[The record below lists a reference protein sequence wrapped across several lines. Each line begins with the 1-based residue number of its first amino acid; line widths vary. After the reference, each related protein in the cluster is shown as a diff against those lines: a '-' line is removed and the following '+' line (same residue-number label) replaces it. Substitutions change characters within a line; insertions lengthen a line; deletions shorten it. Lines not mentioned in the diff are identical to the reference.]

1 MSEKQT
7 KKKLK
12 VNVDGLV
19 NEMPKAVDERE
30 LVVPLESNT
39 KRKDYK
45 ETSVSLA
52 EPVALVKPK
61 RVATGATIEALAK
74 GRAKLQDSWAEKR
87 RVKEE
92 LQEKCVMKKMALK
105 ERQKQ
110 ELYKAYGL
118 GSDDDVDDDDDD
130 YKKSDERD
138 RIAYAEQCKQIAL
151 KKEILKKQKLEPKKE
166 VAPLPKKEK
175 KIKYVEQSESESE
188 EEIIYVKKAKPKYQE
203 ALPVL
208 PKIMFC

>member
-19 NEMPKAVDERE
+19 NEMPKVIDEPVKIE
-30 LVVPLESNT
+30 I
-39 KRKDYK
+39 
-45 ETSVSLA
+45 A

-74 GRAKLQDSWAEKR
+74 GRAKLQDSWVEKR

-118 GSDDDVDDDDDD
+118 ESDDDVDDVDDD

-166 VAPLPKKEK
+166 VAPLPKQKKEK

>member
-74 GRAKLQDSWAEKR
+74 GRAKLQDSSIFTVNQGKAQPLQSISHGKR
-87 RVKEE
+87 GRVK
-92 LQEKCVMKKMALK
+92 
-105 ERQKQ
+105 
-110 ELYKAYGL
+110 
-118 GSDDDVDDDDDD
+118 
-130 YKKSDERD
+130 
-138 RIAYAEQCKQIAL
+138 
-151 KKEILKKQKLEPKKE
+151 KL
-166 VAPLPKKEK
+166 
-175 KIKYVEQSESESE
+175 
-188 EEIIYVKKAKPKYQE
+188 
-203 ALPVL
+203 
-208 PKIMFC
+208 

>member
-1 MSEKQT
+1 MSEKQP

-19 NEMPKAVDERE
+19 NEMPKVIDNPE
-30 LVVPLESNT
+30 PITLEI
-39 KRKDYK
+39 
-45 ETSVSLA
+45 
-52 EPVALVKPK
+52 VKPK

-92 LQEKCVMKKMALK
+92 LQEKCVMKRIALK

-118 GSDDDVDDDDDD
+118 ESDDDDDD
-130 YKKSDERD
+130 DEIQKSDERA
-138 RIAYAEQCKQIAL
+138 RIAYAEQCKQRDIAL
-151 KKEILKKQKLEPKKE
+151 KKNKEDIALLQKKQKLETKKE
-166 VAPLPKKEK
+166 DAPLPKQK
-175 KIKYVEQSESESE
+175 KIKYVEQSESE

-208 PKIMFC
+208 QKIMFC

>member
-19 NEMPKAVDERE
+19 NEMPKAVDEPVKIE
-30 LVVPLESNT
+30 I
-39 KRKDYK
+39 
-45 ETSVSLA
+45 A

-74 GRAKLQDSWAEKR
+74 GRAKLQDSWVEKR

-118 GSDDDVDDDDDD
+118 GSDDDDDDDD

-138 RIAYAEQCKQIAL
+138 RIAYAEQCKQREIAL
-151 KKEILKKQKLEPKKE
+151 KKDKEDIALLLKKQKLETKKE
-166 VAPLPKKEK
+166 VAPLPKQKKEK